1 MFLSPYFSFKGIDC
15 RNYFIMITTTD
26 KDGIVEVGIPYKTNL
41 TMENSFHYTEEDETP
56 EPIELNLTLV
66 DENRVPLKWTNEYFQ
81 NIKDWLISDD
91 FEEFISYDNPEYVY
105 SYDFYV
111 ANEDTGYAYKE
122 EMNNLPYDYADGVDL
137 KALAFSYDE
146 FVEKSEN
153 MITMFIERNDKS
165 NGYSL
170 VEKANKPLLIW

>member
-1 MFLSPYFSFKGIDC
+1 MRINWDELK
-15 RNYFIMITTTD
+15 RENYIN
-26 KDGIVEVGIPYKTNL
+26 K
-41 TMENSFHYTEEDETP
+41 EEDLSEM
-56 EPIELNLTLV
+56 V
-66 DENRVPLKWTNEYFQ
+66 DDC
-81 NIKDWLISDD
+81 IG
-91 FEEFISYDNPEYVY
+91 FIRIGEICVDVIIRCYGATDNPEYDY

>member
-1 MFLSPYFSFKGIDC
+1 MLYLRINWDELK
-15 RNYFIMITTTD
+15 RENYIN
-26 KDGIVEVGIPYKTNL
+26 K
-41 TMENSFHYTEEDETP
+41 EEDLSEM
-56 EPIELNLTLV
+56 V
-66 DENRVPLKWTNEYFQ
+66 DDC
-81 NIKDWLISDD
+81 IG
-91 FEEFISYDNPEYVY
+91 FIRIGEICVDVIIRCYGYTDNPEYVY

-153 MITMFIERNDKS
+153 VITMFIERNDKS

>member
-1 MFLSPYFSFKGIDC
+1 MKINWDELK
-15 RNYFIMITTTD
+15 RENYIN
-26 KDGIVEVGIPYKTNL
+26 K
-41 TMENSFHYTEEDETP
+41 EEDLSEM
-56 EPIELNLTLV
+56 V
-66 DENRVPLKWTNEYFQ
+66 DDC
-81 NIKDWLISDD
+81 IG
-91 FEEFISYDNPEYVY
+91 FIRIGEICVDVIIRCYGDTDNPEYVY

-146 FVEKSEN
+146 FVKKSEN

>member
-1 MFLSPYFSFKGIDC
+1 MKINWDELK
-15 RNYFIMITTTD
+15 RENYIN
-26 KDGIVEVGIPYKTNL
+26 K
-41 TMENSFHYTEEDETP
+41 EEDLSEMFDDCIGFIRIG
-56 EPIELNLTLV
+56 EICV
-66 DENRVPLKWTNEYFQ
+66 DVIIRCYGDT
-81 NIKDWLISDD
+81 
-91 FEEFISYDNPEYVY
+91 DNPEYVY

>member
-1 MFLSPYFSFKGIDC
+1 LRINWDELK
-15 RNYFIMITTTD
+15 RENYIN
-26 KDGIVEVGIPYKTNL
+26 K
-41 TMENSFHYTEEDETP
+41 EEDLSEM
-56 EPIELNLTLV
+56 V
-66 DENRVPLKWTNEYFQ
+66 DDC
-81 NIKDWLISDD
+81 IG
-91 FEEFISYDNPEYVY
+91 FIRIGEICVDVIIRCYGDTDNPEYVY

>member
-1 MFLSPYFSFKGIDC
+1 MKINWDELK
-15 RNYFIMITTTD
+15 RENYIN
-26 KDGIVEVGIPYKTNL
+26 K
-41 TMENSFHYTEEDETP
+41 EEDLSEM
-56 EPIELNLTLV
+56 V
-66 DENRVPLKWTNEYFQ
+66 DDC
-81 NIKDWLISDD
+81 IG
-91 FEEFISYDNPEYVY
+91 FIRIGEICVDVIIRCYGDTDNPEYVY

-146 FVEKSEN
+146 FVEKSES

>member
-1 MFLSPYFSFKGIDC
+1 MKINWDELK
-15 RNYFIMITTTD
+15 RENYIN
-26 KDGIVEVGIPYKTNL
+26 K
-41 TMENSFHYTEEDETP
+41 EEDLSEM
-56 EPIELNLTLV
+56 V
-66 DENRVPLKWTNEYFQ
+66 DDC
-81 NIKDWLISDD
+81 IG
-91 FEEFISYDNPEYVY
+91 FIRIGEICVDVIIRCYGDTDNPEYVY

-122 EMNNLPYDYADGVDL
+122 EMNDLPYDYADGVDL

>member
-1 MFLSPYFSFKGIDC
+1 MRINWDELK
-15 RNYFIMITTTD
+15 RENYIN
-26 KDGIVEVGIPYKTNL
+26 K
-41 TMENSFHYTEEDETP
+41 EEDLSEM
-56 EPIELNLTLV
+56 V
-66 DENRVPLKWTNEYFQ
+66 DDC
-81 NIKDWLISDD
+81 IG
-91 FEEFISYDNPEYVY
+91 FIRIGEICVDVIIRCYGDTDNPEYVY

>member
-1 MFLSPYFSFKGIDC
+1 
-15 RNYFIMITTTD
+15 
-26 KDGIVEVGIPYKTNL
+26 
-41 TMENSFHYTEEDETP
+41 
-56 EPIELNLTLV
+56 
-66 DENRVPLKWTNEYFQ
+66 
-81 NIKDWLISDD
+81 
-91 FEEFISYDNPEYVY
+91 
-105 SYDFYV
+105 
-111 ANEDTGYAYKE
+111 
-122 EMNNLPYDYADGVDL
+122 MNNLPYDYADGVDL

>member
-1 MFLSPYFSFKGIDC
+1 MRINWDELK
-15 RNYFIMITTTD
+15 RENYIN
-26 KDGIVEVGIPYKTNL
+26 K
-41 TMENSFHYTEEDETP
+41 EEDLSEM
-56 EPIELNLTLV
+56 V
-66 DENRVPLKWTNEYFQ
+66 DNC
-81 NIKDWLISDD
+81 IG
-91 FEEFISYDNPEYVY
+91 FIRIGEICVDVIIRCYGDTDNPEYVY

-153 MITMFIERNDKS
+153 MITMFIERNNKS

>member
-1 MFLSPYFSFKGIDC
+1 MKINWDELK
-15 RNYFIMITTTD
+15 RENYIN
-26 KDGIVEVGIPYKTNL
+26 K
-41 TMENSFHYTEEDETP
+41 EEDLSEM
-56 EPIELNLTLV
+56 V
-66 DENRVPLKWTNEYFQ
+66 DDC
-81 NIKDWLISDD
+81 IG
-91 FEEFISYDNPEYVY
+91 FIRIGEICVDVIIRCYGDTDNPEYVY
-105 SYDFYV
+105 SYGFYV

>member
-1 MFLSPYFSFKGIDC
+1 MKINWDELK
-15 RNYFIMITTTD
+15 RENYIN
-26 KDGIVEVGIPYKTNL
+26 K
-41 TMENSFHYTEEDETP
+41 EEDLSEM
-56 EPIELNLTLV
+56 V
-66 DENRVPLKWTNEYFQ
+66 DDC
-81 NIKDWLISDD
+81 IG
-91 FEEFISYDNPEYVY
+91 FIRIGEICVDVIIRCYGDTDNPEYVY

>member
-1 MFLSPYFSFKGIDC
+1 MKINWDELK
-15 RNYFIMITTTD
+15 RENYIN
-26 KDGIVEVGIPYKTNL
+26 K
-41 TMENSFHYTEEDETP
+41 EEDLSEM
-56 EPIELNLTLV
+56 V
-66 DENRVPLKWTNEYFQ
+66 DDC
-81 NIKDWLISDD
+81 IG
-91 FEEFISYDNPEYVY
+91 FIRIGEICVDVIIRCYGDTDNPEYVY

-137 KALAFSYDE
+137 KAIAFSYDE

>member
-1 MFLSPYFSFKGIDC
+1 MKINWDELK
-15 RNYFIMITTTD
+15 RENYIN
-26 KDGIVEVGIPYKTNL
+26 K
-41 TMENSFHYTEEDETP
+41 EEDLSEM
-56 EPIELNLTLV
+56 V
-66 DENRVPLKWTNEYFQ
+66 DDC
-81 NIKDWLISDD
+81 IG
-91 FEEFISYDNPEYVY
+91 FIRIGEICVDVIIRCYGDTDNPEYVY

-111 ANEDTGYAYKE
+111 ANEDTGYEYKE

>member
-1 MFLSPYFSFKGIDC
+1 MRINWDELK
-15 RNYFIMITTTD
+15 RENYIN
-26 KDGIVEVGIPYKTNL
+26 K
-41 TMENSFHYTEEDETP
+41 EEDLSEM
-56 EPIELNLTLV
+56 V
-66 DENRVPLKWTNEYFQ
+66 DDCIGFIRIGEICVDVIIRCYGDT
-81 NIKDWLISDD
+81 DD
-91 FEEFISYDNPEYVY
+91 PEYVY

>member
-1 MFLSPYFSFKGIDC
+1 MKINWDELK
-15 RNYFIMITTTD
+15 RENYIN
-26 KDGIVEVGIPYKTNL
+26 K
-41 TMENSFHYTEEDETP
+41 EEDLSEMLDDCIGFIRIG
-56 EPIELNLTLV
+56 EICV
-66 DENRVPLKWTNEYFQ
+66 DVIIRCYGDT
-81 NIKDWLISDD
+81 
-91 FEEFISYDNPEYVY
+91 DNPEYVY

>member
-1 MFLSPYFSFKGIDC
+1 MVDDC
-15 RNYFIMITTTD
+15 IGFIRI
-26 KDGIVEVGIPYKTNL
+26 GEIC
-41 TMENSFHYTEEDETP
+41 
-56 EPIELNLTLV
+56 V
-66 DENRVPLKWTNEYFQ
+66 DVIIRCYGDT
-81 NIKDWLISDD
+81 
-91 FEEFISYDNPEYVY
+91 DNPEYVY

-170 VEKANKPLLIW
+170 VEKVNKPLLIW

>member
-1 MFLSPYFSFKGIDC
+1 MKINWDELK
-15 RNYFIMITTTD
+15 RENYIN
-26 KDGIVEVGIPYKTNL
+26 K
-41 TMENSFHYTEEDETP
+41 EEDLSEM
-56 EPIELNLTLV
+56 V
-66 DENRVPLKWTNEYFQ
+66 DDC
-81 NIKDWLISDD
+81 IG
-91 FEEFISYDNPEYVY
+91 FIRIGEICVDVIIRCYGDTDNPEYVY

-170 VEKANKPLLIW
+170 VEKANKPLLI

>member
-1 MFLSPYFSFKGIDC
+1 MRINWDELK
-15 RNYFIMITTTD
+15 RENYIN
-26 KDGIVEVGIPYKTNL
+26 K
-41 TMENSFHYTEEDETP
+41 EEDLSEM
-56 EPIELNLTLV
+56 V
-66 DENRVPLKWTNEYFQ
+66 DNC
-81 NIKDWLISDD
+81 IG
-91 FEEFISYDNPEYVY
+91 FIRIGEICVDVIIRCYGDTDNPEYVY

>member
-1 MFLSPYFSFKGIDC
+1 MRINWDELK
-15 RNYFIMITTTD
+15 RENYIN
-26 KDGIVEVGIPYKTNL
+26 K
-41 TMENSFHYTEEDETP
+41 EEDLSEM
-56 EPIELNLTLV
+56 V
-66 DENRVPLKWTNEYFQ
+66 DDC
-81 NIKDWLISDD
+81 IG
-91 FEEFISYDNPEYVY
+91 FIRIGEICVDVIIRCYGDTDNPEYVY

-146 FVEKSEN
+146 FVEKSED

>member
-1 MFLSPYFSFKGIDC
+1 LKINWDELK
-15 RNYFIMITTTD
+15 RENYIN
-26 KDGIVEVGIPYKTNL
+26 K
-41 TMENSFHYTEEDETP
+41 EEDLSEM
-56 EPIELNLTLV
+56 V
-66 DENRVPLKWTNEYFQ
+66 DDC
-81 NIKDWLISDD
+81 IG
-91 FEEFISYDNPEYVY
+91 FIRIGEICVDVIIRCYGDTDNPEYVY